1 MSLRSNLAKLV
12 PDPFKQNGIN
22 KGNHNGDD
30 WSTVNQ
36 LIRDMCKI
44 NYSKDKAEFFYDGK
58 CVGWAKSDGKA
69 WIDEKAYNKIKADW
83 DALSEEEKNK
93 IRGIYDTSDDAEEDL
108 EGEDEYGYDED
119 EEECEWTPNADGL
132 IDYYYTISTD
142 FNPDDY
148 TRFGIKPVAAISITA
163 KEYWDNEG
171 YLYGDEEE
179 IEHIL
184 TEFNAEPENS
194 QGFCYAGFDE
204 AKMVEGMKQYG
215 YNMIRNDDL
224 PTI

>member
-1 MSLRSNLAKLV
+1 MAESALINLL
-12 PDPFKQNGIN
+12 
-22 KGNHNGDD
+22 
-30 WSTVNQ
+30 
-36 LIRDMCKI
+36 
-44 NYSKDKAEFFYDGK
+44 NYLPKNVTLQPLTNI
-58 CVGWAKSDGKA
+58 VGGHA
-69 WIDEKAYNKIKADW
+69 
-83 DALSEEEKNK
+83 SEEEKNK
-93 IRGIYDTSDDAEEDL
+93 IRGIYDTSDNAEEDP
-108 EGEDEYGYDED
+108 EYGDEDEYD

-148 TRFGIKPVAAISITA
+148 TCFGLKPVAAISITA

-184 TEFNAEPENS
+184 TRFNAEPENS

-204 AKMVEGMKQYG
+204 ATMVEGMKQYG